1 MQSLFKIVNF
11 LAGVLLLT
19 ACQPASQ
26 QPPIRIG
33 TNVWPGYEPL
43 YVAYDEGAFAGQAVD
58 LIEYRAAGQVL
69 NGLRKGTINMAA
81 VTLDEAVRIAA
92 SGYPVEVIWL
102 FNISHGADQ
111 LLARPGINS
120 IAELKGKRIGVEH
133 NALGAYLL
141 QRFFQLNQLNPSDY
155 QVVGLDL
162 AAHSQAI
169 SKAELDA
176 VMTFDPEKSKLQRLG
191 AVTLFTS
198 KQVPGEVMDV
208 LLVSKKPGHAPTEAA
223 ISQFIRSYYQHFN
236 RLQQQWQAYL
246 PLLNRRLKLTP
257 DELAQSYQQLQIPT
271 VAQQLDILQQQAQL
285 NTVIQQYQQVL
296 LDIGMIDQPCQCGQL
311 INTRYLETLR

>member
-1 MQSLFKIVNF
+1 MRSLLKT
-11 LAGVLLLT
+11 VLLLSSLWLLS
-19 ACQPASQ
+19 ACQPASEP
-26 QPPIRIG
+26 PPIRIG

-102 FNISHGADQ
+102 FNISDGADQ

-120 IAELKGKRIGVEH
+120 IADLKGKRIGVEH

-141 QRFFQLNQLNPSDY
+141 QRFFQINQLNAADY
-155 QVVGLDL
+155 QVLGLDL

-169 SKAELDA
+169 SKAEIDA
-176 VMTFDPEKSKLQRLG
+176 VMTFDPEKSKLQRAG
-191 AVTLFTS
+191 AVTLFSS

-208 LLVSKKPGHAPTEAA
+208 LLVSKEPGHAPTEAA
-223 ISQFIRSYYQHFN
+223 ISAFIRSYQQHFS
-236 RLQQQWQAYL
+236 RLQQNWQAYL
-246 PLLNRRLKLTP
+246 PLLNHRLKLTP
-257 DELAQSYQQLQIPT
+257 DELQQAYQQLQIPT
-271 VAQQLDILQQQAQL
+271 VGRQLEILQHKAQL
-285 NTVIQQYQQVL
+285 AQVIRQYQQVL
-296 LDIGMIDQPCQCGQL
+296 LDIGMIDQPCQCERL
-311 INTRYLETLR
+311 INTRYLDAVQ